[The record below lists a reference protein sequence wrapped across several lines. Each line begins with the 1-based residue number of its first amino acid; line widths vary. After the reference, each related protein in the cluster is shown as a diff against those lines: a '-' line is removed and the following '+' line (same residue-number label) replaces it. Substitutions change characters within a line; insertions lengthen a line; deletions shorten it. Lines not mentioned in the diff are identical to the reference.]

1 LIHTGTSAALLLII
15 NGDILGCSGIMRAWI
30 PLFSMSTTPAG
41 DDDAWKLVFLASF
54 VVATRLTILAMGT
67 DQVLTAS
74 TSNGSNTAFVVHA
87 LSGLLVG
94 IGTALGG
101 GCTSGHGVCGLA
113 RYSLRSIVAVLV
125 FLSTGVAVATTLQ
138 NGGGSTSGNVPS
150 AVSWGLGGAVTALG
164 VGAAAVW
171 ARQTSKP
178 SPSGGTTSS
187 KTYGAVLTG
196 ALFAVG
202 LAISGMT
209 QTAKVKGFLDLS
221 PLLGATTSASRTTWS
236 DYDPTLL
243 TVLGSAVILSWLSYQ
258 YINYTKRSMASP
270 FQPLCGSEL
279 AIPTTTAVD
288 ASLVLGAFSFG
299 LGWGLTGLC
308 PGPALFGAAAGVVP
322 VVVAWL
328 PTFFL
333 GSALGLRLKTFTS
346 PRLKTN

>member
-1 LIHTGTSAALLLII
+1 
-15 NGDILGCSGIMRAWI
+15 
-30 PLFSMSTTPAG
+30 MSTTPVSG
-41 DDDAWKLVFLASF
+41 DDAWKLVFLASF
-54 VVATRLTILAMGT
+54 VVATRLTLLAMGT

-74 TSNGSNTAFVVHA
+74 TSNGSNTALVTHA

-94 IGTALGG
+94 VGTALGG

-113 RYSLRSIVAVLV
+113 RYSLRSLVAVLV
-125 FLSTGVAVATTLQ
+125 FLSTGIAIATTLQ
-138 NGGGSTSGNVPS
+138 NGGGSTSGNGHSIVN
-150 AVSWGLGGAVTALG
+150 VSTGLGGAVTALG
-164 VGAAAVW
+164 VAAAAAAVW
-171 ARQTSKP
+171 TRQRSKQP
-178 SPSGGTTSS
+178 SPSGGTTGN
-187 KTYGAVLTG
+187 KTYGAALTG

-243 TVLGSAVILSWLSYQ
+243 TVLGSAVIMSWLSYQ
-258 YINYTKRSMASP
+258 YINYTKRSTASP